1 VGVLKMPGQDRKL
14 IALKQKHEV
23 AYMIKIAR
31 EQLTKLNDGNKTS
44 VIKLKR
50 ICKALIKSLGGK
62 LK

>member
-1 VGVLKMPGQDRKL
+1 MPGQDRKL